1 MTNPIKTVFTEGK
14 ALPERAEKHIKHMKQ
29 LIVDGNVRKGRNSG
43 FITTK
48 ILIHLYELDISD
60 VVSFLL
66 NGL

>member
-1 MTNPIKTVFTEGK
+1 
-14 ALPERAEKHIKHMKQ
+14 MKQ
-29 LIVDGNVRKGRNSG
+29 LIVDGNVRKGKNSG

-48 ILIHLYELDISD
+48 ILIYLQELDISD